1 MDARLDAPTGGSA
14 FAPGADVR
22 LTATVLTDGAPPV
35 KHVLRVEVF
44 HPDGTPALEY
54 TANHRADQGKLD
66 IVIPLDWNP
75 PAGAWKVVVT
85 DVVSRS
91 HADLRFD
98 VAPAGS
104 PR

>member
-1 MDARLDAPTGGSA
+1 MRAREIFRIGESRG
-14 FAPGADVR
+14 R
-22 LTATVLTDGAPPV
+22 I
-35 KHVLRVEVF
+35 R
-44 HPDGTPALEY
+44 
-54 TANHRADQGKLD
+54 HRADQGKLD